1 MLNVALHPLDHP
13 EVEGCSRKSAI
24 ARAAFSPDSTIL
36 HFDYS
41 LHVESC
47 LIITVYLLY

>member
-13 EVEGCSRKSAI
+13 ELEGCSRKSAMP
-24 ARAAFSPDSTIL
+24 ATPFSPDSAIL

-41 LHVESC
+41 LHVNSR
-47 LIITVYLLY
+47 LTVTVYLLY